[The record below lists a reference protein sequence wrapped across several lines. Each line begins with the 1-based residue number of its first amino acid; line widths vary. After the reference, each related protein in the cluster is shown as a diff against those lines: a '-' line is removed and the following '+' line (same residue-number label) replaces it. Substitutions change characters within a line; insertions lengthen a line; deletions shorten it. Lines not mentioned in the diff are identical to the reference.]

1 MVPHLVGEG
10 DGIGSNSWVVSG
22 AHTASGAP
30 LLANDPHL
38 DLTVPGI
45 WSQVSLVCTTVDDA
59 CPFDVSGFSFAGFPG
74 VIIGHNDRLAWG
86 LTNMGA
92 DTSDFVARTHRPCG
106 RDLPAR
112 R

>member
-1 MVPHLVGEG
+1 MPHLVGEG

-38 DLTVPGI
+38 GLGARASGHRSR
-45 WSQVSLVCTTVDDA
+45 WCARTVDDA

-74 VIIGHNDRLAWG
+74 VIIGHNAG
-86 LTNMGA
+86 SPGA
-92 DTSDFVARTHRPCG
+92 
-106 RDLPAR
+106 
-112 R
+112 